1 MQFTSTLNAISSLL
15 DEAVADF
22 ETHRNVN
29 TLCERVR
36 NALFAIVEAFLVGKI
51 EKTLRDP
58 AVLRE
63 LKVGAAKKGLG
74 FNGYRS
80 TSIRLLTGNPVKLQ
94 SPYFAKAKSK
104 RRLTPSSTKRKN
116 GTGCHFGLDYLGFFS
131 RCTALLGS
139 VVVQAALLCPS
150 FELARR
156 TLQSHAIDLNVK
168 TIRRL
173 TMDLAEKAVPQRGRV
188 SLTAI
193 DQVEGKTVLV
203 CIDGGRLRERRT
215 KHGPKPEGRKR
226 QGYHADWKEPLQFV
240 IQTVD
245 QDGKICRKSSPFY
258 DASLGG
264 IDTAFELLE
273 TYLRELEIA
282 TADRVVFCCDGA
294 RSYWKR
300 IEPLAKKLNIPV
312 HYEVI
317 DHTHA
322 KQNLYEIIDK
332 LPILMPSKEKK
343 RITDNWLNLL
353 WEGNLNDLRSEIEK
367 QVTSSKRRHEALVKF
382 DNYFTR
388 NQSRMTYAEFRRLKI
403 PIGSGC
409 VESAIR
415 RVINLRLKSPGI
427 FWKLETAESMLFLRN
442 QLLSGR
448 WNVMMNNVHSHTR
461 SLCSN

>member
-29 TLCERVR
+29 TLWYGAKRPVCHSRSIPGRQNRENSSRSRSPSRTRKLVPPKR
-36 NALFAIVEAFLVGKI
+36 ASASTAIVPPAFGC
-51 EKTLRDP
+51 
-58 AVLRE
+58 
-63 LKVGAAKKGLG
+63 
-74 FNGYRS
+74 
-80 TSIRLLTGNPVKLQ
+80 LTGNPVKLQ

-188 SLTAI
+188 SRTAI

-226 QGYHADWKEPLQFV
+226 QGYDADWEVLPSSLSKPS
-240 IQTVD
+240 IKM
-245 QDGKICRKSSPFY
+245 GKICRKSSPFY

-382 DNYFTR
+382 
-388 NQSRMTYAEFRRLKI
+388 
-403 PIGSGC
+403 
-409 VESAIR
+409 
-415 RVINLRLKSPGI
+415 
-427 FWKLETAESMLFLRN
+427 
-442 QLLSGR
+442 
-448 WNVMMNNVHSHTR
+448 
-461 SLCSN
+461 